1 MQEYNFLVKFI
12 EPASL
17 YPKPAPSKKERTR
30 TGTGTI
36 TTNSEKQA
44 IKEIIEGY
52 KNLGMKVL
60 EVAKI

>member
-17 YPKPAPSKKERTR
+17 YSRPAPSKADRTR

-44 IKEIIEGY
+44 VKEITEGY
-52 KNLGMKVL
+52 KTLGMKVL
-60 EVAKI
+60 KVTKI